1 MWVYNGNCALGDS
14 WAESFMAELEEVT
27 QFRIDKGDFNPDD
40 PNDCFYEA
48 LNEWGEREFMYYS
61 DQDAFI
67 SDVGLQTCIDL
78 IKESQINSME
88 YVDDGIKFCIF
99 ACESAFY
106 QCISWEDDEED
117 DSVEE
122 SIRSRRAR
130 KSMLESRRSANH
142 RGRARRIR

>member
-14 WAESFMAELEEVT
+14 WAEDFMGELEEVT
-27 QFRIDKGDFNPDD
+27 QFRIDEGDFNPDD

-48 LNEWGEREFMYYS
+48 LNQWGERQFMYYS
-61 DQDAFI
+61 SQDAFI

-88 YVDDGIKFCIF
+88 YVDDGIQFCIF

-130 KSMLESRRSANH
+130 KSMLESRRSANR